1 MLYLQYLQ
9 GIRLILR
16 GIKLFFKSNLCYN
29 VACISLLTG
38 EYYKRMI
45 KIAICDDEKS
55 YQEIIGYKIEQCLQS
70 RFEMECE
77 ICRFNKLDDLKE
89 HIENN
94 IIDVVFLDIMVND
107 ENAMDWSIK
116 NLQNKYTQIVFMTAF
131 PQCAYNIS
139 EANCCY
145 YLVKSRLTEETLTK
159 ALQRALQKTTKK
171 DPNLTIVKSGN
182 RNYTVNYQDV
192 VYIETFDNNITLH
205 LINRDNITIYSSLK
219 EYAQKLPPNFMRC
232 HKCYMVNMNHI
243 TGYEP
248 HKFIL
253 SLGYTVSIPPKKY
266 KSVVKTY
273 ENYLLNL

>member
-1 MLYLQYLQ
+1 
-9 GIRLILR
+9 
-16 GIKLFFKSNLCYN
+16 
-29 VACISLLTG
+29 
-38 EYYKRMI
+38 MI

-55 YQEIIGYKIEQCLQS
+55 YQEIISYKIEQCLKS
-70 RFEMECE
+70 KFEMECE
-77 ICRFNKLDDLKE
+77 IHCFNRLNDLKN
-89 HIENN
+89 HLKSNK
-94 IIDVVFLDIMVND
+94 IDVVFLDIMIND

-116 NLQNKYTQIVFMTAF
+116 NLKSKYTQIVFMTSF

-145 YLVKSRLTEETLTK
+145 FLVKSRLTEETLTK
-159 ALQRALQKTTKK
+159 AIQRALQKTTKK
-171 DPNLTIVKSGN
+171 DPNLTIVKSGS
-182 RNYTVNYQDV
+182 RNHIINYQDV

-205 LINRDNITIYSSLK
+205 LVSSDNITIYSSLK

-248 HKFIL
+248 HKFML
-253 SLGYTVSIPPKKY
+253 SAGGTVPIPPKKY
-266 KSVVKTY
+266 KAVVKTY

>member
-1 MLYLQYLQ
+1 
-9 GIRLILR
+9 
-16 GIKLFFKSNLCYN
+16 
-29 VACISLLTG
+29 
-38 EYYKRMI
+38 MI

-70 RFEMECE
+70 KFEMECE
-77 ICRFNKLDDLKE
+77 IFCFSKLDDLKN
-89 HIENN
+89 HLENN
-94 IIDVVFLDIMVND
+94 IIDIVFLDIMVND

-116 NLQNKYTQIVFMTAF
+116 NIQNKYTQIIFMTSF

-145 YLVKSRLTEETLTK
+145 YLVKSRLTEETLTR
-159 ALQRALQKTTKK
+159 ALQRALQKATKK

-182 RNYTVNYQDV
+182 KNFTVNFQDV

-205 LINRDNITIYSSLK
+205 LINKNNITIYSSLK
-219 EYAQKLPPNFMRC
+219 EYSQKLPPNFLRC

-243 TGYEP
+243 IGYEP
-248 HKFIL
+248 HKFML
-253 SLGYTVSIPPKKY
+253 SSNTSVPIPPKKY
-266 KSVVKTY
+266 KSVVKAY